1 MTQTAF
7 SAWVFLP
14 FVIPLCLYVAFTD
27 LAQMRITNPAV
38 VTLALIF
45 VLLGPLALPFE
56 DYAWRLVHL
65 PVMLVLGIVLNAAG
79 VMGAGDAKFL
89 AAAAPFLVLSDWQ
102 IMFMIYVTTLLTA
115 YAAHR
120 IARATA
126 LRSLAPHWD
135 SWEQGKKFPM
145 GFALGPA
152 LGLYLIMGALYGA

>member
-14 FVIPLCLYVAFTD
+14 LVLPLCLYVAFTD

-38 VTLALIF
+38 VTLAVVF
-45 VLLGPLALPFE
+45 VVLGPLALPFE

-89 AAAAPFLVLSDWQ
+89 AGAAPYLALPDWR
-102 IMFMIYVTTLLTA
+102 IMFIIYVTTLLTA

-120 IARATA
+120 LARATP
-126 LRSLAPHWD
+126 LRGLAPHWD

-152 LGLYLIMGALYGA
+152 LSLYLVLGAIYGA

>member
-1 MTQTAF
+1 MAQTAF

-14 FVIPLCLYVAFTD
+14 LVLPLCLYVAFTD

-38 VTLALIF
+38 VTLAVIF
-45 VLLGPLALPFE
+45 VVLGPLALPFE

-89 AAAAPFLVLSDWQ
+89 AAAAPYLALPDWRV
-102 IMFMIYVTTLLTA
+102 MFIIYVTTLLTA
-115 YAAHR
+115 FAAHR
-120 IARATA
+120 LARASA
-126 LRSLAPHWD
+126 LRHLAPHWD

-145 GFALGPA
+145 GFALGPT
-152 LGLYLIMGALYGA
+152 LSLYLVLGAIYGA